1 MLTGTI
7 INSLAILAGS
17 LLGLV
22 LQAVTHRSSKD
33 VDAGGIGGRLQT
45 IVMEGMALCV
55 MYIGVSGSLKGQNTL
70 IAIISIA
77 IGAVVGELLDLDRRM
92 HTLGDWVQAKTARL
106 IHTQEGAPSVADGF
120 VAASLLFCVGAMAI
134 VGSLENGLT
143 GNYDTLKAKS
153 VIDGIAAIVFASSLG
168 VGVAFSAAAIFVYQ
182 GAISLAAGLL
192 APLLSDTVI
201 AEMTCVGSLL
211 IVALSLNMLNVTKIK
226 VMNLVHIYVNLI
238 HTNARLPRILRQ
250 AGVSSFQQLIQVC
263 AHVDGVPGQIVKALC
278 QVRAFGRGHKG
289 HRKQL
294 INEGLGIR
302 IGAAEGIGKAGDAP
316 QFCGDAVV
324 TLLDVVQHPGLKI
337 PVGFPGAALHTVGAV
352 PLKVAAIAPQIVELI
367 AVGPDLHQA
376 GIRHLPQLFPSAE
389 VVRGQVR
396 HQHDDG
402 DAGLHAVLLQNGVHQ
417 IVIAAVAVVKGD
429 EDRFFRQ
436 GLPRRQL
443 SGQHRGIALGQDDF
457 QISTELAGRDGHV
470 VAVLP
475 LRHHMVVHQHRQRLP
490 YRRR

>member
-17 LLGLV
+17 LLGLL

-33 VDAGGIGGRLQT
+33 VDSGGIGGRLQT
-45 IVMEGMALCV
+45 IVMEGMSLCV
-55 MYIGVSGSLKGQNTL
+55 LYIGISGSLKGQNTL

-168 VGVAFSAAAIFVYQ
+168 VGVAFSAAAIFIYQ

-226 VMNLVHIYVNLI
+226 VMNLVPAIF
-238 HTNARLPRILRQ
+238 LPIL
-250 AGVSSFQQLIQVC
+250 
-263 AHVDGVPGQIVKALC
+263 LC
-278 QVRAFGRGHKG
+278 TF
-289 HRKQL
+289 
-294 INEGLGIR
+294 
-302 IGAAEGIGKAGDAP
+302 
-316 QFCGDAVV
+316 
-324 TLLDVVQHPGLKI
+324 
-337 PVGFPGAALHTVGAV
+337 
-352 PLKVAAIAPQIVELI
+352 
-367 AVGPDLHQA
+367 
-376 GIRHLPQLFPSAE
+376 
-389 VVRGQVR
+389 
-396 HQHDDG
+396 
-402 DAGLHAVLLQNGVHQ
+402 
-417 IVIAAVAVVKGD
+417 
-429 EDRFFRQ
+429 
-436 GLPRRQL
+436 
-443 SGQHRGIALGQDDF
+443 
-457 QISTELAGRDGHV
+457 
-470 VAVLP
+470 
-475 LRHHMVVHQHRQRLP
+475 M
-490 YRRR
+490 

>member
-22 LQAVTHRSSKD
+22 LQAATHRSSKD
-33 VDAGGIGGRLQT
+33 VDVGGIGGRLQT
-45 IVMEGMALCV
+45 IVMEGMSLCV
-55 MYIGVSGSLKGQNTL
+55 LYIGISGSLKGQNTL

-168 VGVAFSAAAIFVYQ
+168 VGVAFSAVAIFLYQ

-192 APLLSDTVI
+192 SPLLSDTVI

-226 VMNLVHIYVNLI
+226 VMNLVPAIF
-238 HTNARLPRILRQ
+238 LPIL
-250 AGVSSFQQLIQVC
+250 
-263 AHVDGVPGQIVKALC
+263 LC
-278 QVRAFGRGHKG
+278 TF
-289 HRKQL
+289 
-294 INEGLGIR
+294 
-302 IGAAEGIGKAGDAP
+302 
-316 QFCGDAVV
+316 
-324 TLLDVVQHPGLKI
+324 
-337 PVGFPGAALHTVGAV
+337 
-352 PLKVAAIAPQIVELI
+352 
-367 AVGPDLHQA
+367 
-376 GIRHLPQLFPSAE
+376 
-389 VVRGQVR
+389 
-396 HQHDDG
+396 
-402 DAGLHAVLLQNGVHQ
+402 
-417 IVIAAVAVVKGD
+417 
-429 EDRFFRQ
+429 
-436 GLPRRQL
+436 
-443 SGQHRGIALGQDDF
+443 
-457 QISTELAGRDGHV
+457 
-470 VAVLP
+470 
-475 LRHHMVVHQHRQRLP
+475 M
-490 YRRR
+490 

>member
-1 MLTGTI
+1 M
-7 INSLAILAGS
+7 
-17 LLGLV
+17 V
-22 LQAVTHRSSKD
+22 LRARHRRH
-33 VDAGGIGGRLQT
+33 DAGIGGRLQT

-55 MYIGVSGSLKGQNTL
+55 LYIGISGSLKGQNTL

-226 VMNLVHIYVNLI
+226 VMNLVPAIF
-238 HTNARLPRILRQ
+238 LPIL
-250 AGVSSFQQLIQVC
+250 
-263 AHVDGVPGQIVKALC
+263 LC
-278 QVRAFGRGHKG
+278 TF
-289 HRKQL
+289 
-294 INEGLGIR
+294 
-302 IGAAEGIGKAGDAP
+302 
-316 QFCGDAVV
+316 
-324 TLLDVVQHPGLKI
+324 
-337 PVGFPGAALHTVGAV
+337 
-352 PLKVAAIAPQIVELI
+352 
-367 AVGPDLHQA
+367 
-376 GIRHLPQLFPSAE
+376 
-389 VVRGQVR
+389 
-396 HQHDDG
+396 
-402 DAGLHAVLLQNGVHQ
+402 
-417 IVIAAVAVVKGD
+417 
-429 EDRFFRQ
+429 
-436 GLPRRQL
+436 
-443 SGQHRGIALGQDDF
+443 
-457 QISTELAGRDGHV
+457 
-470 VAVLP
+470 
-475 LRHHMVVHQHRQRLP
+475 M
-490 YRRR
+490 

>member
-22 LQAVTHRSSKD
+22 LQAATHRSSKD
-33 VDAGGIGGRLQT
+33 VDVGGIGGRLQT
-45 IVMEGMALCV
+45 IVMEGMSLCV
-55 MYIGVSGSLKGQNTL
+55 LYIGISGSLKGQNTL

-211 IVALSLNMLNVTKIK
+211 IVALSLNMLNLTKIK
-226 VMNLVHIYVNLI
+226 VMNLVPAIF
-238 HTNARLPRILRQ
+238 LPIL
-250 AGVSSFQQLIQVC
+250 
-263 AHVDGVPGQIVKALC
+263 LC
-278 QVRAFGRGHKG
+278 TF
-289 HRKQL
+289 
-294 INEGLGIR
+294 
-302 IGAAEGIGKAGDAP
+302 
-316 QFCGDAVV
+316 
-324 TLLDVVQHPGLKI
+324 
-337 PVGFPGAALHTVGAV
+337 
-352 PLKVAAIAPQIVELI
+352 
-367 AVGPDLHQA
+367 
-376 GIRHLPQLFPSAE
+376 
-389 VVRGQVR
+389 
-396 HQHDDG
+396 
-402 DAGLHAVLLQNGVHQ
+402 
-417 IVIAAVAVVKGD
+417 
-429 EDRFFRQ
+429 
-436 GLPRRQL
+436 
-443 SGQHRGIALGQDDF
+443 
-457 QISTELAGRDGHV
+457 
-470 VAVLP
+470 
-475 LRHHMVVHQHRQRLP
+475 M
-490 YRRR
+490 